1 MPVIHGHRRF
11 FGPADY
17 RIDFDRSEND
27 LSVAFGHYCG
37 AKDLCLVHPVANLQQ
52 LKMAMLPLGM
62 GRGLRAMISAVQG
75 RFANLGMAKKLGVGF
90 VLVLLLTALVA
101 AIGVWSLQTISQRFD
116 GLKQMSSLNSG
127 LLKVRLLEQEYALHS
142 DPKTVDALHKGVDA
156 LIALATQLK
165 AQSAANVPVM
175 NDVEQSLG
183 AYRKAFDEFVELTQS
198 KDLALEMA
206 SWSVSSVA
214 NNLDV
219 LQAGLADD
227 GAYALKDSQGKEG
240 AEFIEQANQV
250 SQVSRLML
258 QAMNEARVRLDQSR
272 KASAESAGQGKIEQ
286 ADQALTQAETL
297 KNTVK
302 DAGYQTVLN
311 EVTGHIASFSE
322 KLAEYTGLLT
332 QEKQVYQQLHE
343 RAAEVV
349 QRVDQAYGAEDQSM
363 QAELKKNSAL
373 IIASSA
379 LALLVGLIAA
389 WVITRLIVAP
399 LRSVI
404 LVAQQIAA
412 GDLSATVQVTRRDEI
427 GQLMQAMQQMGAGLS
442 SIVSGLQAGIEQLAS
457 SAQSLSAVTE
467 QTNLE
472 VSSQK
477 EETEQVAT
485 AMNQMTATVHD
496 VARNAEEAALAAQ
509 TADGKVETGQ
519 QVVRQSMQ
527 RIEQLADS
535 ATSASSSIESLSAEI
550 QNIGTV
556 LSVIKS
562 VAEQTNLL
570 ALNAAIEAARAGEQG
585 RGFAVVAD
593 EVRALAKR
601 TQQSTEEIE
610 RLVSALRSAAQA
622 SVQQI
627 QSSGELVK
635 LAVSDALQTES
646 ALGSIAAAV
655 SLIQQMNQ
663 QIAAAAEQQSSVA
676 EEINRS
682 VTSIRASA
690 DQSSVAMQGNATSSI
705 ELAQLG
711 AELKGMV
718 GHFRL

>member
-1 MPVIHGHRRF
+1 
-11 FGPADY
+11 
-17 RIDFDRSEND
+17 
-27 LSVAFGHYCG
+27 
-37 AKDLCLVHPVANLQQ
+37 
-52 LKMAMLPLGM
+52 
-62 GRGLRAMISAVQG
+62 MISAVQG
-75 RFANLGMAKKLGVGF
+75 RFANLGMAKKLGIGF

-127 LLKVRLLEQEYALHS
+127 LLKVRLLEQDYALHGN
-142 DPKTVDALHKGVDA
+142 PKTADALHEGVDG
-156 LIALATQLK
+156 LIAMADQLK
-165 AQSAANVPVM
+165 AQSPGNESVM
-175 NDVEQSLG
+175 NDVQQSLG
-183 AYRKAFDEFVELTQS
+183 AYRKAFDEFVSLTQA

-227 GAYALKDSQGKEG
+227 GAYTLKDSEGKDG
-240 AEFIEQANQV
+240 AQFIEQASQV

-272 KASAESAGQGKIEQ
+272 KGDDSAKGNIEQ
-286 ADQALTQAETL
+286 AAQAQTQAEQL
-297 KNTVK
+297 KSTVK
-302 DAGYQTVLN
+302 DEGYLTVLN
-311 EVTGHIASFSE
+311 EVSGHIAGFND
-322 KLAEYTGLLT
+322 KLAEYTGLLA
-332 QEKQVYQQLHE
+332 QEKTVYEQLHQ
-343 RAAEVV
+343 RAAQVV
-349 QRVDQAYGAEDQSM
+349 ERVDQAYVAQDVAM
-363 QAELKKNSAL
+363 QGELKKNSVL
-373 IIASSA
+373 IIGSSA

-399 LRSVI
+399 LRSVM

-412 GDLSATVQVTRRDEI
+412 GDLSATVEVTRRDEI
-427 GQLMQAMQQMGAGLS
+427 GQLMQSMQQMGAGLS
-442 SIVSGLQAGIEQLAS
+442 SIVSGLQAGIEQLAN

-509 TADGKVETGQ
+509 TADDKVESGQ
-519 QVVRQSMQ
+519 QVVRQSMA

-556 LSVIKS
+556 LEVIKS

-593 EVRALAKR
+593 EVRALARR

-610 RLVSALRSAAQA
+610 RLVSALRSAAHS

-663 QIAAAAEQQSSVA
+663 QIAAAAEEQSSVA

-690 DQSSVAMQGNATSSI
+690 DQSSIAMRGNAASSV

-711 AELKGMV
+711 SELRGMV

>member
-1 MPVIHGHRRF
+1 
-11 FGPADY
+11 
-17 RIDFDRSEND
+17 
-27 LSVAFGHYCG
+27 
-37 AKDLCLVHPVANLQQ
+37 
-52 LKMAMLPLGM
+52 
-62 GRGLRAMISAVQG
+62 MISAVQA
-75 RFANLGMAKKLGVGF
+75 RFANLGMAKKLGIGF

-101 AIGVWSLQTISQRFD
+101 VIGVWSLQSISLRFN
-116 GLKQMSSLNSG
+116 GLKQMSALNSG
-127 LLKVRLLEQEYALHS
+127 LLKVRLQEQDYALHS
-142 DPKTVDALHKGVDA
+142 DPKVVDSLHAGVDA
-156 LIALATQLK
+156 LQAMAEQLK
-165 AQSAANVPVM
+165 GQSAANQAMMSQV
-175 NDVEQSLG
+175 QSALT
-183 AYRKAFDEFVELTQS
+183 AYRKSFDQFVEISQS

-219 LQAGLADD
+219 LQSGLSDD
-227 GAYALKDSQGKEG
+227 GTYTLKNSQGQQG
-240 AEFIEQANQV
+240 SEFVDQSNQV

-258 QAMNEARVRLDQSR
+258 QAMDEARVRLNQSR
-272 KASAESAGQGKIEQ
+272 KRGSGEAPKEGKIEQ
-286 ADQALTQAETL
+286 ADQALALAEQL
-297 KNTVK
+297 KTTVK
-302 DAGYQTVLN
+302 DAGYLTVLG
-311 EVTGHIASFSE
+311 EVGTHISNFND
-322 KLAEYTGLLT
+322 KLTEYTGLLASEAKVT
-332 QEKQVYQQLHE
+332 EQLADSAKQVVQKVDEAY
-343 RAAEVV
+343 AA
-349 QRVDQAYGAEDQSM
+349 QDQAM
-363 QAELKKNSAL
+363 QAELKSNSL
-373 IIASSA
+373 QIIGSSI

-404 LVAQQIAA
+404 KVAQQIAS
-412 GDLSATVQVTRRDEI
+412 GDLTATVEVKRRDEI
-427 GQLMQAMQQMGAGLS
+427 GQLMLAMQQMGAGLS
-442 SIVSGLQAGIEQLAS
+442 GIVSGLQAGIEQLAT
-457 SAQSLSAVTE
+457 SAHSLSAVTE
-467 QTNLE
+467 QTNQE
-472 VSSQK
+472 VNSQR

-496 VARNAEEAALAAQ
+496 VARNAEEAANAAQ
-509 TADGKVETGQ
+509 TADDKVESGQ
-519 QVVRQSMQ
+519 KVVRQSMQ
-527 RIEQLADS
+527 RIEALATS
-535 ATSASSSIESLSAEI
+535 ATSASHSIENLSAEI
-550 QNIGTV
+550 QNIGKV
-556 LSVIKS
+556 LGVIKS

-610 RLVSALRSAAQA
+610 RLVISLQSGAQA
-622 SVQQI
+622 SVTQI

-635 LAVSDALQTES
+635 MAVSDALQTES

-663 QIAAAAEQQSSVA
+663 QIAAAAEEQSSVA

-690 DQSSVAMQGNATSSI
+690 DQSAMAMQGNAASSI

-711 AELKGMV
+711 TELKGMV

>member
-1 MPVIHGHRRF
+1 
-11 FGPADY
+11 
-17 RIDFDRSEND
+17 
-27 LSVAFGHYCG
+27 
-37 AKDLCLVHPVANLQQ
+37 
-52 LKMAMLPLGM
+52 
-62 GRGLRAMISAVQG
+62 MISAVQG

-90 VLVLLLTALVA
+90 ILVLMLTAVVA

-156 LIALATQLK
+156 LVALATQLK
-165 AQSAANVPVM
+165 AQSAANVAVM

-198 KDLALEMA
+198 KELALEMA

-227 GAYALKDSQGKEG
+227 GAYALKDTQGKEG

-272 KASAESAGQGKIEQ
+272 KASDESAEQGKIEQ
-286 ADQALTQAETL
+286 ADQALTQVEAL
-297 KNTVK
+297 KSAVK

-311 EVTGHIASFSE
+311 EVAGHIASFSE
-322 KLAEYTGLLT
+322 KLAEYTGLLS
-332 QEKQVYQQLHE
+332 QEKKVYQQLHE

-349 QRVDQAYGAEDQSM
+349 QRVDQAYAAEDQSM

-404 LVAQQIAA
+404 LVAQKIAA
-412 GDLSATVQVTRRDEI
+412 GDLSATVQVMRRDEI

-442 SIVSGLQAGIEQLAS
+442 SIVSGLQAGIEQLAN

-711 AELKGMV
+711 VELKGMV

>member
-1 MPVIHGHRRF
+1 
-11 FGPADY
+11 
-17 RIDFDRSEND
+17 
-27 LSVAFGHYCG
+27 
-37 AKDLCLVHPVANLQQ
+37 
-52 LKMAMLPLGM
+52 
-62 GRGLRAMISAVQG
+62 MISAVQG

-101 AIGVWSLQTISQRFD
+101 AIGVWSLQTISLRFD

-127 LLKVRLLEQEYALHS
+127 LLKVRLLEQEYALHGN
-142 DPKTVDALHKGVDA
+142 PKTADALREGVDG

-165 AQSAANVPVM
+165 AASAANVPVM

-183 AYRKAFDEFVELTQS
+183 AYRKAFDEFVSLSQA

-227 GAYALKDSQGKEG
+227 GAYSLKESEGKDG
-240 AEFIEQANQV
+240 GQFIEQANQV

-258 QAMNEARVRLDQSR
+258 QALNEARVRLDLSR
-272 KASAESAGQGKIEQ
+272 KGDDSAGQGKIEQ
-286 ADQALTQAETL
+286 ADQALTQAEQL
-297 KNTVK
+297 KTTVK
-302 DAGYQTVLN
+302 DEGYQTVLN
-311 EVTGHIASFSE
+311 EVVGHIGGFSE
-322 KLAEYTGLLT
+322 KLAEYTGLLA
-332 QEKQVYQQLHE
+332 QEKTVYQQLHQ
-343 RAAEVV
+343 RATQVV
-349 QRVDQAYGAEDQSM
+349 ERVDQAYVAEDQSM
-363 QAELKKNSAL
+363 QAELKKNSLL
-373 IIASSA
+373 IIGSSA

-404 LVAQQIAA
+404 RVAQQIAS
-412 GDLSATVQVTRRDEI
+412 GDLSATVEVTRRDEI

-496 VARNAEEAALAAQ
+496 VARNAEEAAQAAQ
-509 TADGKVETGQ
+509 TADGKVESGQ
-519 QVVRQSMQ
+519 QVVRQSMA

-610 RLVSALRSAAQA
+610 RLVSALRLAAQS

-627 QSSGELVK
+627 QNSGELVK

-663 QIAAAAEQQSSVA
+663 QIAAAAEEQSSVA

-690 DQSSVAMQGNATSSI
+690 DQSSLAMQGNAASSI

-711 AELKGMV
+711 VELKGMV

>member
-1 MPVIHGHRRF
+1 
-11 FGPADY
+11 
-17 RIDFDRSEND
+17 
-27 LSVAFGHYCG
+27 
-37 AKDLCLVHPVANLQQ
+37 
-52 LKMAMLPLGM
+52 
-62 GRGLRAMISAVQG
+62 MISAVQG

-90 VLVLLLTALVA
+90 LLVLLLTALVA

-127 LLKVRLLEQEYALHS
+127 LLKVRLLEQEYALHGN
-142 DPKTVDALHKGVDA
+142 PKIVTTLHEGVEG
-156 LIALATQLK
+156 LVVLANQLK
-165 AQSAANVPVM
+165 AQSPANVPVM

-183 AYRKAFDEFVELTQS
+183 AYRKAFDEFVSLSQA

-227 GAYALKDSQGKEG
+227 GAYTLKDSEGKDG
-240 AEFIEQANQV
+240 SQFIEQANQV

-272 KASAESAGQGKIEQ
+272 KGDDSASQGKIEQ
-286 ADQALTQAETL
+286 ADQALAQAEQL
-297 KNTVK
+297 KTTVK
-302 DAGYQTVLN
+302 DEGYQTVLN
-311 EVTGHIASFSE
+311 EVVGHIGGFSE
-322 KLAEYTGLLT
+322 KLAEYTGLLA
-332 QEKQVYQQLHE
+332 QEKTVYEQLHQ
-343 RAAEVV
+343 RAAQVV
-349 QRVDQAYGAEDQSM
+349 ERVDQAYVAEDQSM
-363 QAELKKNSAL
+363 QAELKKNSLL
-373 IIASSA
+373 IIGSSA

-389 WVITRLIVAP
+389 WVITRLIVGP

-404 LVAQQIAA
+404 RVAQQIAA
-412 GDLSATVQVTRRDEI
+412 GDLSATVEVTRRDEI

-496 VARNAEEAALAAQ
+496 VARNAEEAAQAAQ
-509 TADGKVETGQ
+509 TADDKVESGQ
-519 QVVRQSMQ
+519 VVVRQSMA

-535 ATSASSSIESLSAEI
+535 ASSASSSIESLSAEI

-610 RLVSALRSAAQA
+610 RLVSALRSAAQS
-622 SVQQI
+622 SVHQI

-663 QIAAAAEQQSSVA
+663 QIAAAAEEQSSVA

-690 DQSSVAMQGNATSSI
+690 DQSSLAMQGNAASSI

-711 AELKGMV
+711 VELKGMV

>member
-1 MPVIHGHRRF
+1 
-11 FGPADY
+11 
-17 RIDFDRSEND
+17 
-27 LSVAFGHYCG
+27 
-37 AKDLCLVHPVANLQQ
+37 
-52 LKMAMLPLGM
+52 
-62 GRGLRAMISAVQG
+62 MISAVQG
-75 RFANLGMAKKLGVGF
+75 RFANLGMAKKLGIGF

-127 LLKVRLLEQEYALHS
+127 LLKVRLLEQEYALHGN
-142 DPKTVDALHKGVDA
+142 PKTADALRAGVDA
-156 LIALATQLK
+156 LVALATELK
-165 AQSAANVPVM
+165 AQSVTNVPVM

-183 AYRKAFDEFVELTQS
+183 AYRKAFDEFVSLSQA

-227 GAYALKDSQGKEG
+227 GAYTLKESEGKDG
-240 AEFIEQANQV
+240 AQFIEQANQV

-272 KASAESAGQGKIEQ
+272 KGDDSGGQGKIEQ
-286 ADQALTQAETL
+286 ADQALTQAEQL
-297 KNTVK
+297 KTAIK
-302 DAGYQTVLN
+302 DEGYQTVLN
-311 EVTGHIASFSE
+311 EVAGHIAGFSE
-322 KLAEYTGLLT
+322 KLAEYTGLLA
-332 QEKQVYQQLHE
+332 QEKTVYEQLHQ
-343 RAAEVV
+343 RAAQVV
-349 QRVDQAYGAEDQSM
+349 ERVDQAYVAEDQSM
-363 QAELKKNSAL
+363 QAELKKNSLL
-373 IIASSA
+373 IIGSSA

-404 LVAQQIAA
+404 RVAQQIAA
-412 GDLSATVQVTRRDEI
+412 GDLSATIEVTRRDEI

-496 VARNAEEAALAAQ
+496 VARNAEEAAQAAQ
-509 TADGKVETGQ
+509 TADGKVESGQ
-519 QVVRQSMQ
+519 QVVRQSMA

-610 RLVSALRSAAQA
+610 RLVSALRSAAQS

-627 QSSGELVK
+627 ENSGELVK

-663 QIAAAAEQQSSVA
+663 QIAAAAEEQSSVA

-690 DQSSVAMQGNATSSI
+690 DQSSLAMQGNAASSI

-711 AELKGMV
+711 VELKGMV

>member
-1 MPVIHGHRRF
+1 
-11 FGPADY
+11 
-17 RIDFDRSEND
+17 
-27 LSVAFGHYCG
+27 
-37 AKDLCLVHPVANLQQ
+37 
-52 LKMAMLPLGM
+52 
-62 GRGLRAMISAVQG
+62 MISAVQG
-75 RFANLGMAKKLGVGF
+75 SFANLGMAKKLGIGF
-90 VLVLLLTALVA
+90 VLVLLLTAVVA
-101 AIGVWSLQTISQRFD
+101 AIGVWSLQTISHRFE
-116 GLKQMSSLNSG
+116 GLKQMSSLNSE
-127 LLKVRLLEQEYALHS
+127 LLKVRLLEQEYALRS
-142 DPKTVDALHKGVDA
+142 DPKTADALRQGVDG
-156 LIALATQLK
+156 LIAQANELK
-165 AQSAANVPVM
+165 AQKAANVPVM
-175 NDVEQSLG
+175 NDVEQALA
-183 AYRKAFDEFVELTQS
+183 AYRKAFDEFVGLSQS

-227 GAYALKDSQGKEG
+227 GAYNLKESQGKEG
-240 AEFIEQANQV
+240 AEFIEQANQI
-250 SQVSRLML
+250 SEVSRLML

-272 KASAESAGQGKIEQ
+272 KGSAEAGQGTIEQ
-286 ADQALTQAETL
+286 AEQAMTQAEAL
-297 KNTVK
+297 KTTVK
-302 DAGYQTVLN
+302 DPGYQTVLN
-311 EVTGHIASFSE
+311 EVAGHIAGFNQQ
-322 KLAEYTGLLT
+322 LAEYTDLLAK
-332 QEKQVYQQLHE
+332 EKVVYQQLHE
-343 RAAEVV
+343 RAAQVV
-349 QRVDQAYGAEDQSM
+349 ERVDQAYVAEDGAMRS
-363 QAELKKNSAL
+363 ELKKNSLL
-373 IIASSA
+373 IIGSSA

-404 LVAQQIAA
+404 RVAQKIAS
-412 GDLSATVQVTRRDEI
+412 GDLSATVEVTRRDEI
-427 GQLMQAMQQMGAGLS
+427 GQLMLAMQQMGAGLS
-442 SIVSGLQAGIEQLAS
+442 GIVSGLQAGIEQLAN

-496 VARNAEEAALAAQ
+496 VARNAEEAAQAAQ
-509 TADGKVETGQ
+509 TADDKVESGQ
-519 QVVRQSMQ
+519 QVVRQSMV

-535 ATSASSSIESLSAEI
+535 ATSASTSIESLSAEI

-593 EVRALAKR
+593 EVRALARR

-610 RLVSALRSAAQA
+610 RLVSALRSAAQT

-635 LAVSDALQTES
+635 MAVSDALQTES

-690 DQSSVAMQGNATSSI
+690 DQSSLAMRGNAASSI

-711 AELKGMV
+711 VKLKGMV

>member
-1 MPVIHGHRRF
+1 
-11 FGPADY
+11 
-17 RIDFDRSEND
+17 
-27 LSVAFGHYCG
+27 
-37 AKDLCLVHPVANLQQ
+37 
-52 LKMAMLPLGM
+52 
-62 GRGLRAMISAVQG
+62 MISAVQG
-75 RFANLGMAKKLGVGF
+75 RFANLGMAKKLGIGF

-101 AIGVWSLQTISQRFD
+101 AIGVWSLQTISHRFD

-127 LLKVRLLEQEYALHS
+127 LLKVRLLEQEYALHGN
-142 DPKTVDALHKGVDA
+142 PKTADALHEGVDG
-156 LIALATQLK
+156 LIALANQLK

-183 AYRKAFDEFVELTQS
+183 AYRKAFDEFVSLSQA

-227 GAYALKDSQGKEG
+227 GTYTLKESEGKDG
-240 AEFIEQANQV
+240 AQFVEQASQV

-272 KASAESAGQGKIEQ
+272 KGDDSAGQGKIEQ
-286 ADQALTQAETL
+286 ASQALAQAEQL
-297 KNTVK
+297 KTSVK
-302 DAGYQTVLN
+302 DEGYQTVLN
-311 EVTGHIASFSE
+311 EVIGHISSFSD
-322 KLAEYTGLLT
+322 KLTEYTGLLE
-332 QEKQVYQQLHE
+332 QEKTVYQQLHQ
-343 RAAEVV
+343 RAAQVV
-349 QRVDQAYGAEDQSM
+349 ERVDQAYVAEDQSM
-363 QAELKKNSAL
+363 QVELKKNSLL
-373 IIASSA
+373 IIGSSA

-389 WVITRLIVAP
+389 WVITRLIVGP

-404 LVAQQIAA
+404 RVAQQIAS
-412 GDLSATVQVTRRDEI
+412 GDLSGTVEVTRRDEI
-427 GQLMQAMQQMGAGLS
+427 GQLMQAMQQMGDGLS
-442 SIVSGLQAGIEQLAS
+442 HIVSGLQAGIEQLAT

-496 VARNAEEAALAAQ
+496 VARNAEEAAQAAQ
-509 TADGKVETGQ
+509 TADGKVESGQ
-519 QVVRQSMQ
+519 HVVRQSMA

-556 LSVIKS
+556 LGVIKS

-663 QIAAAAEQQSSVA
+663 QIAAAAEEQSSVA

-690 DQSSVAMQGNATSSI
+690 DQSSLAMQGNAASSI

-711 AELKGMV
+711 VELKGMV

>member
-1 MPVIHGHRRF
+1 
-11 FGPADY
+11 
-17 RIDFDRSEND
+17 
-27 LSVAFGHYCG
+27 
-37 AKDLCLVHPVANLQQ
+37 
-52 LKMAMLPLGM
+52 
-62 GRGLRAMISAVQG
+62 MISAVQG

-101 AIGVWSLQTISQRFD
+101 AIGVWSLQTISLRFD

-127 LLKVRLLEQEYALHS
+127 LLKVRLLEQEYALHGN
-142 DPKTVDALHKGVDA
+142 PKTADALREGVDG

-165 AQSAANVPVM
+165 AASTANVPVM

-183 AYRKAFDEFVELTQS
+183 AYRKAFDEFVSLSQA

-227 GAYALKDSQGKEG
+227 GAYSLKESEGKDG
-240 AEFIEQANQV
+240 GQFIEQANQV

-258 QAMNEARVRLDQSR
+258 QALNEARVRLDLSR
-272 KASAESAGQGKIEQ
+272 KGDDSAGQGKIEQ
-286 ADQALTQAETL
+286 ADQALTQAEQL
-297 KNTVK
+297 KTTVK
-302 DAGYQTVLN
+302 DEGYQTVLN
-311 EVTGHIASFSE
+311 EVVGHIGGFSE
-322 KLAEYTGLLT
+322 KLAEYTGLLA
-332 QEKQVYQQLHE
+332 QEKTVYQQLHQ
-343 RAAEVV
+343 RATQVV
-349 QRVDQAYGAEDQSM
+349 ERVDQAYVAEDQSM
-363 QAELKKNSAL
+363 QAELKKNSLL
-373 IIASSA
+373 IIGSSA

-404 LVAQQIAA
+404 RVAQQIAS
-412 GDLSATVQVTRRDEI
+412 GDLSATVEVTRRDEI

-496 VARNAEEAALAAQ
+496 VARNAEEAAQAAQ
-509 TADGKVETGQ
+509 TADGKVESGQ
-519 QVVRQSMQ
+519 QVVRQSMA

-610 RLVSALRSAAQA
+610 RLVSALRSAARS

-627 QSSGELVK
+627 QNSGELVK

-663 QIAAAAEQQSSVA
+663 QIAAAAEEQSSVA

-690 DQSSVAMQGNATSSI
+690 DQSSLAMQGNAASSI

-711 AELKGMV
+711 VELKGMV

>member
-1 MPVIHGHRRF
+1 
-11 FGPADY
+11 
-17 RIDFDRSEND
+17 
-27 LSVAFGHYCG
+27 
-37 AKDLCLVHPVANLQQ
+37 
-52 LKMAMLPLGM
+52 
-62 GRGLRAMISAVQG
+62 MISAMQG

-90 VLVLLLTALVA
+90 ALVLLLTLWVA
-101 AIGVWSLQTISQRFD
+101 AIGVWSLQAISQRVD
-116 GLKQMSSLNSG
+116 GLKQMSTLNGG
-127 LLKVRLLEQEYALHS
+127 LLKLRLLEKDYALHGDTES
-142 DPKTVDALHKGVDA
+142 ADALRQGVA
-156 LIALATQLK
+156 GLQVLAVALK
-165 AQSAANVPVM
+165 AQSAENTQIMV
-175 NDVEQSLG
+175 DVEQALG
-183 AYRKAFDEFVELTQS
+183 AYRQAFDEFVELSQT
-198 KDLALEMA
+198 KELALEMA

-227 GAYALKDSQGKEG
+227 GAYTLKDSQGREG

-272 KASAESAGQGKIEQ
+272 KGDDSQSQGRIEQ
-286 ADQALTQAETL
+286 AAQALAQAEQL
-297 KNTVK
+297 KTTVK

-322 KLAEYTGLLT
+322 KLAEYTDLLER
-332 QEKQVYQQLHE
+332 EKQVYRQLHE
-343 RAAEVV
+343 RANQVTEH
-349 QRVDQAYGAEDQSM
+349 VDQAYAAEDASM
-363 QAELKKNSAL
+363 QAELKHNAL
-373 IIASSA
+373 LILGSSA

-389 WVITRLIVAP
+389 WLITRLIVGP

-404 LVAQQIAA
+404 RVAEQIAA
-412 GDLSATVQVTRRDEI
+412 GDLTGRVEVERRDEI
-427 GQLMQAMQQMGAGLS
+427 GQLMRAMQQMSLGLS
-442 SIVSGLQAGIEQLAS
+442 GIVSGLQASIEQLAS
-457 SAQSLSAVTE
+457 SAHSLSAVTE
-467 QTNLE
+467 QTHKE

-496 VARNAEEAALAAQ
+496 VARNAEEAAQAAQ
-509 TADGKVETGQ
+509 AADGKVDSGQ
-519 QVVRQSMQ
+519 VVVRQSMQ
-527 RIEQLADS
+527 RIELLADS
-535 ATSASSSIESLSAEI
+535 AQSASQSIGSLSTQI
-550 QNIGTV
+550 QNIGSV
-556 LSVIKS
+556 LEVIKS

-593 EVRALAKR
+593 EVRALARR
-601 TQQSTEEIE
+601 TQQSTGEIE
-610 RLVSALRSAAQA
+610 QLVSALRLAAQS
-622 SVQQI
+622 SVRQI
-627 QSSGELVK
+627 QDSGELVK

-655 SLIQQMNQ
+655 SQIQQMNQ

-690 DQSSVAMQGNATSSI
+690 DQSALAMQGNTTSSL

-711 AELKGMV
+711 AQLKGMV
-718 GHFRL
+718 GHFRLS

>member
-1 MPVIHGHRRF
+1 
-11 FGPADY
+11 
-17 RIDFDRSEND
+17 
-27 LSVAFGHYCG
+27 
-37 AKDLCLVHPVANLQQ
+37 
-52 LKMAMLPLGM
+52 
-62 GRGLRAMISAVQG
+62 MISAMQR
-75 RFANLGMAKKLGVGF
+75 RFANLGMAKKLGIGF
-90 VLVLLLTALVA
+90 LLVLLLTALVA

-127 LLKVRLLEQEYALHS
+127 LLKVRLLEQEYALHGN
-142 DPKTVDALHKGVDA
+142 PKTADALRKGVDE
-156 LIALATQLK
+156 LVALADQLK
-165 AQSAANVPVM
+165 AQSMANVPVM
-175 NDVEQSLG
+175 NDVQQSLG
-183 AYRKAFDEFVELTQS
+183 AYRKAFDEFVSLTQA

-227 GAYALKDSQGKEG
+227 GAYTLKDTEGKDG
-240 AEFIEQANQV
+240 AQFIEQASQV

-258 QAMNEARVRLDQSR
+258 QAMNEARIRLDQSR
-272 KASAESAGQGKIEQ
+272 KGDADSAGKGNIEQ
-286 ADQALTQAETL
+286 AAQAQAQAEEL
-297 KNTVK
+297 KTTVK
-302 DAGYQTVLN
+302 DEGYLTVLN
-311 EVTGHIASFSE
+311 EVSGHIAGFND
-322 KLAEYTGLLT
+322 KLAEYIGLLA
-332 QEKQVYQQLHE
+332 QEKTVYEQLHQ
-343 RAAEVV
+343 RANEVV
-349 QRVDQAYGAEDQSM
+349 ERVNQAYVAEDGAM
-363 QAELKKNSAL
+363 QAELKKNSLL
-373 IIASSA
+373 IIGSSA
-379 LALLVGLIAA
+379 LALLVGLLAA
-389 WVITRLIVAP
+389 WLITRLIVAP

-404 LVAQQIAA
+404 QVAQQIAA
-412 GDLSATVQVTRRDEI
+412 GDLSATVEVTRRDEI
-427 GQLMQAMQQMGAGLS
+427 GQLMLAMQQMGAGLS
-442 SIVSGLQAGIEQLAS
+442 TIVSGLQAGIEQLAS

-509 TADGKVETGQ
+509 TADDKVESGQ
-519 QVVRQSMQ
+519 QVVRQSMA

-556 LSVIKS
+556 LGVIKS

-593 EVRALAKR
+593 EVRALARR

-610 RLVSALRSAAQA
+610 RLVSALRSAANS

-663 QIAAAAEQQSSVA
+663 QIAAAAEEQSSVA

-690 DQSSVAMQGNATSSI
+690 DQSSIAMRGNAASSV

-711 AELKGMV
+711 SELRGMV

>member
-1 MPVIHGHRRF
+1 
-11 FGPADY
+11 
-17 RIDFDRSEND
+17 
-27 LSVAFGHYCG
+27 
-37 AKDLCLVHPVANLQQ
+37 
-52 LKMAMLPLGM
+52 
-62 GRGLRAMISAVQG
+62 MISAVQG

-127 LLKVRLLEQEYALHS
+127 LLKVRLLEQEYALHGN
-142 DPKTVDALHKGVDA
+142 PKTADALHEGVDG

-165 AQSAANVPVM
+165 AASAANVPVM

-183 AYRKAFDEFVELTQS
+183 AYRKAFDEFVSLSQA

-227 GAYALKDSQGKEG
+227 GAYTLKESEGKDG
-240 AEFIEQANQV
+240 AQFIEQANQV

-258 QAMNEARVRLDQSR
+258 QAMNEARVRLDLSR
-272 KASAESAGQGKIEQ
+272 KGDDSAGQGKIEQ
-286 ADQALTQAETL
+286 ADQALTQAEQL
-297 KNTVK
+297 KTTVK
-302 DAGYQTVLN
+302 DEGYQTVLN
-311 EVTGHIASFSE
+311 EVVGHIGGFSE
-322 KLAEYTGLLT
+322 KLAEYTGLLA
-332 QEKQVYQQLHE
+332 QEKTVYEQLHQ
-343 RAAEVV
+343 RAAQVV
-349 QRVDQAYGAEDQSM
+349 ERVDQAYVAEDQSM
-363 QAELKKNSAL
+363 QAELKKNSLL
-373 IIASSA
+373 IIGSSA

-404 LVAQQIAA
+404 RVAQQIAS
-412 GDLSATVQVTRRDEI
+412 GDLSATVEVTRRDEI

-496 VARNAEEAALAAQ
+496 VARNAEEAAQAAQ
-509 TADGKVETGQ
+509 TADGKVESGQ
-519 QVVRQSMQ
+519 QVVRQSMA

-610 RLVSALRSAAQA
+610 RLVSALRSAAQS

-627 QSSGELVK
+627 QNSGELVK

-663 QIAAAAEQQSSVA
+663 QIAAAAEEQSSVA

-690 DQSSVAMQGNATSSI
+690 DQSSLAMQGNAASSI

-711 AELKGMV
+711 VELKGMV

>member
-1 MPVIHGHRRF
+1 
-11 FGPADY
+11 
-17 RIDFDRSEND
+17 
-27 LSVAFGHYCG
+27 
-37 AKDLCLVHPVANLQQ
+37 
-52 LKMAMLPLGM
+52 
-62 GRGLRAMISAVQG
+62 MISAVQG
-75 RFANLGMAKKLGVGF
+75 RFANLGMAKKMGVGF

-127 LLKVRLLEQEYALHS
+127 LLKVRLLEQEYALHGN
-142 DPKTVDALHKGVDA
+142 PKTADALRQGVDG

-165 AQSAANVPVM
+165 AASAANVPVM
-175 NDVEQSLG
+175 NDVEQSLA
-183 AYRKAFDEFVELTQS
+183 AYRKAFDEFVSLSQA

-227 GAYALKDSQGKEG
+227 GAYTLKESEGKDG
-240 AEFIEQANQV
+240 GQFIEQANQV

-272 KASAESAGQGKIEQ
+272 KGDDSAAQGKIEQ
-286 ADQALTQAETL
+286 ADQAQVQAEQL
-297 KNTVK
+297 KTTVK
-302 DAGYQTVLN
+302 DEGYQTVLN
-311 EVTGHIASFSE
+311 EVAGHITSFSE
-322 KLAEYTGLLT
+322 KLTEYTGLLA
-332 QEKQVYQQLHE
+332 QEKTVYEQLHQ
-343 RAAEVV
+343 RAAQVV
-349 QRVDQAYGAEDQSM
+349 ERVDQAYVAEDQSM
-363 QAELKKNSAL
+363 QAELKKNSML
-373 IIASSA
+373 IIGSSA

-404 LVAQQIAA
+404 GVAQQIAA
-412 GDLSATVQVTRRDEI
+412 GDLSATVEVTRRDEI

-442 SIVSGLQAGIEQLAS
+442 TIVSGLQAGIEQLAS

-496 VARNAEEAALAAQ
+496 VARNAEEAAQAAQ
-509 TADGKVETGQ
+509 TADGKVESGQ
-519 QVVRQSMQ
+519 QVVRQSMA

-610 RLVSALRSAAQA
+610 RLVSALRSAAQS

-627 QSSGELVK
+627 QNSGELVK

-663 QIAAAAEQQSSVA
+663 QIAAAAEEQSSVA

-690 DQSSVAMQGNATSSI
+690 DQSSLAMRGNAASSI

-711 AELKGMV
+711 VELKGMV

>member
-1 MPVIHGHRRF
+1 
-11 FGPADY
+11 
-17 RIDFDRSEND
+17 
-27 LSVAFGHYCG
+27 
-37 AKDLCLVHPVANLQQ
+37 
-52 LKMAMLPLGM
+52 
-62 GRGLRAMISAVQG
+62 MISAVQR
-75 RFANLGMAKKLGVGF
+75 RFANLGMAKKLGLGF
-90 VLVLLLTALVA
+90 VLVLLLTAVVA
-101 AIGVWSLQTISQRFD
+101 AIGVWSLQTISHRFD

-127 LLKVRLLEQEYALHS
+127 LLKVRLLEQEYALRS
-142 DPKTVDALHKGVDA
+142 DPKTVDALRLGVDG
-156 LIALATQLK
+156 LIAQATALK

-175 NDVEQSLG
+175 NDVEQALG
-183 AYRKAFDEFVELTQS
+183 AYRKAFDEFVELSQS

-227 GAYALKDSQGKEG
+227 GAYTLKESEGKEG

-250 SQVSRLML
+250 SEVSRLML

-272 KASAESAGQGKIEQ
+272 KGSEEGGQGTIEQ
-286 ADQALTQAETL
+286 AEQAMKQAEVL
-297 KNTVK
+297 KTTVK
-302 DAGYQTVLN
+302 DPGYQTVLN
-311 EVTGHIASFSE
+311 EVAGHIAGFNE
-322 KLAEYTGLLT
+322 KLAEYTGLLA
-332 QEKQVYQQLHE
+332 QEKIVYQQLHE
-343 RAAEVV
+343 RASQVV
-349 QRVDQAYGAEDQSM
+349 ERVDQAYTAEDAAM
-363 QAELKKNSAL
+363 QAELKKNSLL
-373 IIASSA
+373 IIGSSA

-389 WVITRLIVAP
+389 WVITRLIVGP

-404 LVAQQIAA
+404 RVAQQIAS
-412 GDLSATVQVTRRDEI
+412 GDLSATVQVTRQDEI
-427 GQLMQAMQQMGAGLS
+427 GQLMLAMQQMGAGLS
-442 SIVSGLQAGIEQLAS
+442 SIVSGLQAGIEQLAN

-496 VARNAEEAALAAQ
+496 VARNAEEAAQAAQ
-509 TADGKVETGQ
+509 TADDKVESGQ
-519 QVVRQSMQ
+519 QVVRQSMV

-535 ATSASSSIESLSAEI
+535 ATSASTSIESLSAEI

-610 RLVSALRSAAQA
+610 RLVSALRSAAQT

-635 LAVSDALQTES
+635 MAVSDALQTES

-690 DQSSVAMQGNATSSI
+690 DQSSLAMQGNAASSI

-711 AELKGMV
+711 VELKGMV

>member
-1 MPVIHGHRRF
+1 
-11 FGPADY
+11 
-17 RIDFDRSEND
+17 
-27 LSVAFGHYCG
+27 
-37 AKDLCLVHPVANLQQ
+37 
-52 LKMAMLPLGM
+52 
-62 GRGLRAMISAVQG
+62 MISAVQR
-75 RFANLGMAKKLGVGF
+75 RFANLGMAKKLGLGF
-90 VLVLLLTALVA
+90 TLVLLLTALVA
-101 AIGVWSLQTISQRFD
+101 AIGVWSLQTVGLRFE
-116 GLKQMSSLNSG
+116 GLKNMSSLNSG
-127 LLKVRLLEQEYALHS
+127 LLKVRLIEQDYALHADAKS
-142 DPKTVDALHKGVDA
+142 VDALHESVDA
-156 LIALATQLK
+156 LAAQAAVLK

-175 NDVEQSLG
+175 TEVEQALA
-183 AYRKAFDEFVELTQS
+183 AYRKAFDEFVELTQT

-227 GAYALKDSQGKEG
+227 GAYGLKESQGKEG
-240 AEFIEQANQV
+240 AEFIEQAGQV

-272 KASAESAGQGKIEQ
+272 KGEEAEQGKIEQ
-286 ADQALTQAETL
+286 ADEALAQVDHL
-297 KNTVK
+297 KTAVK
-302 DAGYQTVLN
+302 DPGYQTVLN
-311 EVTGHIASFSE
+311 EVSGHIASFSE
-322 KLAEYTGLLT
+322 KLGEYTGLLA
-332 QEKQVYQQLHE
+332 QEKVVYKQLHD
-343 RAAEVV
+343 RADQVV
-349 QRVDQAYGAEDQSM
+349 SRVNQAYDAEDQSM
-363 QAELKKNSAL
+363 QAQLKKSAML
-373 IIASSA
+373 IIGSSA

-404 LVAQQIAA
+404 AVAQQIAS
-412 GDLSATVQVTRRDEI
+412 GDLSGRMEVNRRDEI
-427 GQLMQAMQQMGAGLS
+427 GQLMLAMQQMGNGLS
-442 SIVSGLQAGIEQLAS
+442 SMVSGLQAGIEQLAS
-457 SAQSLSAVTE
+457 SAHSLSSVTE
-467 QTNLE
+467 QTNVE

-496 VARNAEEAALAAQ
+496 VARNAEQAAQAAQ
-509 TADGKVETGQ
+509 TADEKVDSGQ
-519 QVVRQSMQ
+519 QVVRQSLQ
-527 RIEQLADS
+527 RIELLAS
-535 ATSASSSIESLSAEI
+535 SSTSASASIESLSAEI

-610 RLVSALRSAAQA
+610 RLVSTLRTAAQS

-627 QSSGELVK
+627 QQSGELVK
-635 LAVSDALQTES
+635 LAVSDALETES

-663 QIAAAAEQQSSVA
+663 QIAAAAEEQSSVA

-690 DQSSVAMQGNATSSI
+690 DQSALSMQGNAASSI
-705 ELAQLG
+705 QLAQLG

>member
-1 MPVIHGHRRF
+1 
-11 FGPADY
+11 
-17 RIDFDRSEND
+17 
-27 LSVAFGHYCG
+27 
-37 AKDLCLVHPVANLQQ
+37 
-52 LKMAMLPLGM
+52 
-62 GRGLRAMISAVQG
+62 MISAVQG
-75 RFANLGMAKKLGVGF
+75 RFANLGMAKKLGIGF
-90 VLVLLLTALVA
+90 ALVLLLTGLVA
-101 AIGVWSLQTISQRFD
+101 AIGVWSLQTISLRFD
-116 GLKQMSSLNSG
+116 GLKQMSSLNSQ
-127 LLKVRLLEQEYALHS
+127 LLRVRLLEQEYALHS
-142 DPKTVDALHKGVDA
+142 DPKTVDALHKGVDG
-156 LIALATQLK
+156 LLAQAQVLK

-175 NDVEQSLG
+175 TDVEQALG
-183 AYRKAFDEFVELTQS
+183 AYRKAFDEFVELTQT

-219 LQAGLADD
+219 LQAGLSDD
-227 GAYALKDSQGKEG
+227 GTYALKDSQGKDG
-240 AEFIEQANQV
+240 KEFVEQAGQV
-250 SQVSRLML
+250 SHVSQLML

-272 KASAESAGQGKIEQ
+272 KGDEENQNKGKIEQ
-286 ADQALTQAETL
+286 ADQALAQVEEL
-297 KNTVK
+297 KTSVK
-302 DAGYQTVLN
+302 DPGYQTVLT
-311 EVTGHIASFSE
+311 EVSGHIASFGD
-322 KLAEYTGLLT
+322 KLTEYTGLLE
-332 QEKQVYQQLHE
+332 QEKKVYQQLHE
-343 RAAEVV
+343 RAAQVV
-349 QRVDQAYGAEDQSM
+349 ERVNQAYAAEDQSM
-363 QAELKKNSAL
+363 QAELKKNSLL
-373 IIASSA
+373 IIGSSA
-379 LALLVGLIAA
+379 LALLVGLVAA
-389 WVITRLIVAP
+389 LVITRLIVAP

-412 GDLSATVQVTRRDEI
+412 GDLTGKVEVRRRDEI

-442 SIVSGLQAGIEQLAS
+442 GIVSGLQAGIEQLAT
-457 SAQSLSAVTE
+457 SAHSLSAVTE

-496 VARNAEEAALAAQ
+496 VARNAEEAAQAAQ
-509 TADGKVETGQ
+509 TADDKVDSGQ

-535 ATSASSSIESLSAEI
+535 ASSASLSIESLSAEI

-556 LSVIKS
+556 LGVIKS

-610 RLVSALRSAAQA
+610 RLVSALRTAAQA
-622 SVQQI
+622 SVHQI

-663 QIAAAAEQQSSVA
+663 QIAAAAEEQSSVA

-690 DQSSVAMQGNATSSI
+690 DQSALAMQGNAASSI

-711 AELKGMV
+711 MELKGMV
-718 GHFRL
+718 GHFRI